1 MLGFSSSFLLFLELL
16 LLLLLEALLFP
27 LFPALFP
34 ATLLFPP
41 PPLALST
48 GLAGEAASAL
58 MVSLLASTSLILSL
72 EIEAAPT
79 L

>member
-1 MLGFSSSFLLFLELL
+1 VFEGLL

-27 LFPALFP
+27 LFPLFP

-58 MVSLLASTSLILSL
+58 MASLLASNSLILSF